1 MNTDPGRVQ
10 RAVLVALAE
19 DGRPEHGWL
28 TVPELAARLAG
39 PDPTRTELESV
50 RRAVKELGRTGRA
63 QAEYWDAEVV
73 VRSARVH
80 RGDFM
85 AHRAGHQSSRP
96 VLVAH
101 SPAGVGQ
108 ETALAHAGRESLAPL
123 ADAHA
128 QVHG

>member
-19 DGRPEHGWL
+19 DGTPEHGWL

-50 RRAVKELGRTGRA
+50 RRAVKQLGRTGRA
-63 QAEYWDAEVV
+63 RAEYWDAEVV
-73 VRSARVH
+73 VRSARVE

-85 AHRAGHQSSRP
+85 AHRAGHRSSRP

-101 SPAGVGQ
+101 SPASVEK
-108 ETALAHAGRESLAPL
+108 ETALACAERELLAPL
-123 ADAHA
+123 
-128 QVHG
+128 